1 MIVLVVAAVVDVDD
15 TDGSVVVVVVGEE
28 LQLCDFA
35 ADWNLE
41 QETPLYHSQETAAT
55 FDNLQP
61 PL

>member
-15 TDGSVVVVVVGEE
+15 TDGSVVVVVGEE

-41 QETPLYHSQETAAT
+41 QETPLYQETAAT

>member
-15 TDGSVVVVVVGEE
+15 TDGSVVVVGEE

-41 QETPLYHSQETAAT
+41 QETPLYQETAAT